1 MPAFRLELT
10 PAGDMKEIQT
20 SQLRYESLE
29 RLRSA
34 SPAVK
39 RPASDMGAQDREEHT
54 ADVDMD
60 RESSPAVGAASEEA
74 QDDRPGSTP
83 KAKQLDTGSR
93 HLRSPSSEVIP
104 HASDPKAS
112 SQTISSDTDSASAKS
127 SLLPQS
133 DASTTA
139 TSLSNMSLPPQDL
152 PSIDEQVQ
160 NVRAMANKELQD
172 GQRGFL
178 VSSKWLNRVIAKSS
192 IQVEGAKIDKSAELE
207 EIGPIDNNDLA
218 MIMEGSAELKDEA
231 GEPFVALRP
240 GLTMGDDFQVLPEEA
255 WDLIVQ
261 WYSIAPTSPTITR
274 YAHNTTELGNCQYE
288 LHPPIFTF
296 LFVPAAHTAR
306 TQKDGTT
313 QPPRLL
319 ASTHTRTMKWLTD
332 AKTLIHVDM
341 TSKVRVWRYLGGLKG
356 SGSGILT
363 PAASRSASP
372 APGAELVATAGDKM
386 LLDVVAFAA
395 LSEGDE
401 RELLD
406 FKDET
411 ANTKYNGSSTLQ
423 MIGLGRND
431 VIILEEQTGGP
442 GGGEWPSETSKA
454 RVGGKRDVATSKG
467 RPVAASGRAS
477 PAPGIMTRGRQRR
490 DGRPKGITG
499 LNNIGNTCYM
509 NSALQ
514 CIRSVEE
521 LTMYFLNGNYDHDLN
536 PSNPLSHNGN
546 VAKAY
551 GTLLK
556 KMYEDNISS
565 FSPSIFKGVI
575 GKYGPNFSGY
585 GQQDSQEFLLFLLD
599 ALAEDLSRIHK
610 KPYIEKPDSTDEMVH
625 DHAALKAFADKNWE
639 IYKARNDSVVTDLFS
654 GMYKSTVTCPI
665 CDKVSIIFDP
675 FNSLTLQLPI
685 ENNWQREVLYFPF
698 QKSPIRIDVEIDK
711 SATTI
716 QLKEF
721 IAARVKAD
729 PNLMVVAEPYRN
741 RFYKMFDDNMSISD
755 YNLQAADVLGV
766 YEVDSIP
773 TNYNSKKPK
782 RYSFGYNRPA
792 EDSAPDI
799 KSDKAN
805 RLLVPI
811 FHRVEKNVGRG
822 SKSFFAQASYVVL
835 DRKDQKDYDR
845 ILQKVLGN
853 VSALTTNDL
862 FDEESDVSTSAPTP
876 EDSDIV
882 ITTDDGQSSD
892 SNNVQAHSVEG
903 EDGLVDVSMGDEA
916 AEQNGDAEAA
926 RRSPHAALRP
936 GAILSRK
943 LQNEDHSSTM
953 FDIRVA
959 PSNNAVPLGWNE
971 FDDNKDYV
979 SVFDRIPKRITHR
992 PARGGS
998 MSLDGA
1004 SSDASS
1010 DEAEDIPHDAPTN
1023 EVNGS
1028 DDDDLP
1034 EVDAMFSHFHQT
1046 TNRRQ
1051 QTYSSKARRKILI
1064 AQDSSNS
1071 LEAQSLIRPGES
1083 IIVDWYTSAYDACFE
1098 GEKEDENEMK
1108 GAPTWN
1114 EPPLLDDPLLT
1125 EKRAKRQNRKKHGIS
1140 LEDCLNETGKSETL
1154 SENNA
1159 WYCPRC
1165 KEHRRATKKLE
1176 LWKIPD
1182 ILVMHLKRFSSN
1194 RSFRDKLEVLVDYPV
1209 EGLDMSSRVIEHEPG
1224 KSMIYDLIA
1233 VDMHYGGL
1241 GGGHYTA
1248 SAQNFF
1254 DKTWYDYNGKCAAL
1268 FVCPSL
1274 ILSRQQCIKEVQFR
1288 ASGDRCRLPTLLS
1301 TSRRPPF
1308 RRASTQRAYR
1318 VREDKCRL

>member
-1 MPAFRLELT
+1 VLAVHLKLT
-10 PAGDMKEIQT
+10 PVGDMKEKHT

-29 RLRSA
+29 RLRSS
-34 SPAVK
+34 SPAIK
-39 RPASDMGAQDREEHT
+39 RPASDMGAQEREEHT

-60 RESSPAVGAASEEA
+60 REPSPAVGTVSEEA
-74 QDDRPGSTP
+74 QDDRQAGSTP

-104 HASDPKAS
+104 RASEPKFS
-112 SQTISSDTDSASAKS
+112 SQTISSEADSASAKS
-127 SLLPQS
+127 SLLPHS

-139 TSLSNMSLPPQDL
+139 TSLSNMSLPSDDL
-152 PSIDEQVQ
+152 PPIDDQVQ
-160 NVRAMANKELQD
+160 KVRAMASQELQD
-172 GQRGFL
+172 GQKGFL

-218 MIMEGSAELKDEA
+218 MVMEGSNELKDEA
-231 GEPFVALRP
+231 GKPFVALRP

-255 WDLIVQ
+255 WDLIVR
-261 WYSIAPTSPTITR
+261 WYSVEPSSPIVTR

-296 LFVPAAHTAR
+296 LYVPAAHTAK
-306 TQKDGTT
+306 TQKDANT

-319 ASTHTRTMKWLTD
+319 ASTHTRTMKWLKD
-332 AKTLIHVDM
+332 AKNLIHLDM
-341 TSKVRVWRYLGGLKG
+341 SSKVRVWRYLGGLKG

-406 FKDET
+406 VKDET
-411 ANTKYNGSSTLQ
+411 ANSKYNGSSTLQ

-454 RVGGKRDVATSKG
+454 RVGGKRDIATSKG
-467 RPVAASGRAS
+467 KPAAASGRAS

-521 LTMYFLNGNYDHDLN
+521 LTMYFLNNNYEHDLN
-536 PSNPLSHNGN
+536 PNNPLSHNGH

-556 KMYEDNISS
+556 KMYEENISS
-565 FSPSIFKGVI
+565 FSPNSFKGII

-625 DHAALKAFADKNWE
+625 DHDALKGFADKNWE

-685 ENNWQREVLYFPF
+685 ENNWQREITYFPF
-698 QKSPIRIDVEIDK
+698 QKPPIRIDVEIDK
-711 SATTI
+711 NSTTV

-741 RFYKMFDDNMSISD
+741 RFYKMFDDNMSISE

-766 YEVDSIP
+766 YELNCIP
-773 TNYNSKKPK
+773 TNYNAKKPK
-782 RYSFGYNRPA
+782 RYSFVYNRGP
-792 EDSAPDI
+792 EDPAPDI
-799 KSDKAN
+799 DSDKAN
-805 RLLVPI
+805 RLLVPV
-811 FHRVEKNVGRG
+811 FHRLEKGVGRG
-822 SKSFFAQASYVVL
+822 SKTFFAQASYVIL
-835 DRKDQKDYDR
+835 DRKDQKDYSR

-853 VSALTTNDL
+853 VSALTTHDL
-862 FDEESDVSTSAPTP
+862 FDEETDPYASTSAHTP

-916 AEQNGDAEAA
+916 AEQNGDEGGG
-926 RRSPHAALRP
+926 RPSPHPALRP
-936 GAILSRK
+936 GIPLSRK
-943 LQNEDHSSTM
+943 LQNEDGSSTM

-971 FDDNKDYV
+971 FDDNKDYI
-979 SVFDRIPKRITHR
+979 SVFDRIPKAITHR
-992 PARGGS
+992 PARRS
-998 MSLDGA
+998 SLSLDGA
-1004 SSDASS
+1004 ISDASS
-1010 DEAEDIPHDAPTN
+1010 DEAEDIPHDAPTDEGNASDN
-1023 EVNGS
+1023 EE
-1028 DDDDLP
+1028 LP
-1034 EVDAMFSHFHQT
+1034 DVEVMFSQFNQPT
-1046 TNRRQ
+1046 KRKQ
-1051 QTYSSKARRKILI
+1051 QTYSSKDRRKVLGSP
-1064 AQDSSNS
+1064 DGSNP

-1083 IIVDWYTSAYDACFE
+1083 IILNWYTGAYDACFE
-1098 GEKEDENEMK
+1098 GETSDEMK
-1108 GAPTWN
+1108 GFPTF
-1114 EPPLLDDPLLT
+1114 EHPPVLDDPQLK
-1125 EKRAKRQNRKKHGIS
+1125 EKREKRQSRKKHGIS

-1248 SAQNFF
+1248 STQNFF
-1254 DKTWYDYNGKCAAL
+1254 DKTWYDYNG
-1268 FVCPSL
+1268 
-1274 ILSRQQCIKEVQFR
+1274 E
-1288 ASGDRCRLPTLLS
+1288 
-1301 TSRRPPF
+1301 
-1308 RRASTQRAYR
+1308 
-1318 VREDKCRL
+1318 